1 MSSPTQA
8 NLTAFTETL
17 LPAKPR
23 VCLVDKYELPDG
35 LAIGAYTSEALLPF
49 CFRKEVRRDGL
60 EKPYSGVGE
69 TLSEACGQL
78 VWKDR
83 LRVKKRKWVRC
94 APRA

>member
-1 MSSPTQA
+1 M
-8 NLTAFTETL
+8 
-17 LPAKPR
+17 
-23 VCLVDKYELPDG
+23 CLVDKYELPDG
-35 LAIGAYTSEALLPF
+35 LAIGAYMSG
-49 CFRKEVRRDGL
+49 FRKEVRRDGL